1 MSIPSGVSA
10 IISRSNKGKR
20 ITFVRS
26 LRFRIMAIL
35 ILVGIL
41 SAVTAVTVV
50 VQSYSTRAVNLRISH
65 VQNQCEI
72 LTDALEAE
80 DYVHQTDND
89 VINSELRMLSN
100 LYNGRILVV
109 DSAFKVISDTYDL
122 DVGRTSVSEE
132 VLTCMAGGGAQ
143 TLYDADE
150 IYIELIMPLDN
161 PETHRIDG
169 VLVASISTNEID
181 QNAHILELRGA
192 RAVLLVSLLV
202 LIGGFFLAK
211 LLVKPFHRVTKAI
224 EDITDGYAEDTI
236 SVEDYSE
243 TQQITEAFNT
253 MLSRVKNMDNS
264 RNDFV
269 SNVSH
274 ELKTP
279 MTSMKI
285 LAESLVAMEDV
296 PVEMYREFM
305 NDIVHEIDRENRII
319 GDLLD
324 MVRMDRKSGGLN
336 MEKVDIGGL
345 LEQTVRIIR
354 PIADRRGVS
363 LLLETAEKV
372 EAEIDEMKM
381 STCFQ
386 NLIENAVKYNVE
398 GGWVRIDLRRDGR
411 FFIVSVSDSG
421 IGIAEDQQD
430 HIFERFYRVDK
441 SHSTEIEG
449 TGLGLWITRRAVLLH
464 HGTISVYSK
473 PGEGTTFSI
482 RLPILGTGE
491 KGGPS

>member
-150 IYIELIMPLDN
+150 LYIELIMPLDN

-224 EDITDGYAEDTI
+224 
-236 SVEDYSE
+236 
-243 TQQITEAFNT
+243 
-253 MLSRVKNMDNS
+253 
-264 RNDFV
+264 
-269 SNVSH
+269 
-274 ELKTP
+274 
-279 MTSMKI
+279 
-285 LAESLVAMEDV
+285 
-296 PVEMYREFM
+296 
-305 NDIVHEIDRENRII
+305 
-319 GDLLD
+319 
-324 MVRMDRKSGGLN
+324 
-336 MEKVDIGGL
+336 
-345 LEQTVRIIR
+345 
-354 PIADRRGVS
+354 
-363 LLLETAEKV
+363 
-372 EAEIDEMKM
+372 
-381 STCFQ
+381 
-386 NLIENAVKYNVE
+386 
-398 GGWVRIDLRRDGR
+398 
-411 FFIVSVSDSG
+411 
-421 IGIAEDQQD
+421 
-430 HIFERFYRVDK
+430 
-441 SHSTEIEG
+441 
-449 TGLGLWITRRAVLLH
+449 
-464 HGTISVYSK
+464 
-473 PGEGTTFSI
+473 
-482 RLPILGTGE
+482 
-491 KGGPS
+491 